1 MKKIV
6 FVLILITTLGA
17 CEKIK
22 SLKPAQ
28 EEGDSELL
36 QDQKEEIDA
45 MEIET
50 EDAEPAVEIPD
61 TELGFM
67 VAYEGKYAQQ
77 EKLFDNESLANRLR
91 NLERFNYDAMKERW
105 NTETPIVI
113 EDGILHMSGCK
124 AHDCP
129 SSAYDFFWDIENDN
143 INIFNFRGNMLKIY
157 DEKGWIELPPGFARE
172 MEIKKSN
179 AKIGEIDDTE
189 STYSLTVD

>member
-1 MKKIV
+1 M
-6 FVLILITTLGA
+6 FVLALITTLGA

-45 MEIET
+45 LDIET
-50 EDAEPAVEIPD
+50 EFAEPAVEIPD

-67 VAYEGKYAQQ
+67 VAYAGKYAQQ

>member
-1 MKKIV
+1 M
-6 FVLILITTLGA
+6 FVLVLITTLGA

-36 QDQKEEIDA
+36 EDQKEEIDA
-45 MEIET
+45 LEIET

-113 EDGILHMSGCK
+113 EEGILHMSGCK

>member
-1 MKKIV
+1 M
-6 FVLILITTLGA
+6 FVLALIITLGA

-45 MEIET
+45 LDIET
-50 EDAEPAVEIPD
+50 EVAEPAVEIPD

-67 VAYEGKYAQQ
+67 VAYAGKYAQQ